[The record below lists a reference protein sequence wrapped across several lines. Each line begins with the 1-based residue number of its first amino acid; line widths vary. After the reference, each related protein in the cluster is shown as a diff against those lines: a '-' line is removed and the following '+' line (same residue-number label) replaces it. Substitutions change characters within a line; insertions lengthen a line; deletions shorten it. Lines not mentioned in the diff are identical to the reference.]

1 MNDYL
6 VYALGFFAQALFG
19 SRMIIQWIQ
28 SERSGHVISPT
39 VFWHTSL
46 MASGLLLVYGVLRHD
61 GVIILGQLLGYFI
74 YIRNLQ
80 LQKAWHSIALVFRV
94 AVLLLPVLILCAIIF
109 SGEHFMTG
117 FAEKNNLSQPL
128 VIAGAVGQ
136 LLLNLRFFYQWYYS
150 EKHEASVLPFGFWLI
165 SAAGALIVVIYA
177 LYRLDPVL
185 LLAQSLGMIVY
196 VRNMVLIRREPLR
209 QKHA

>member
-6 VYALGFFAQALFG
+6 VYALGLFAQTLFG

-28 SERSGHVISPT
+28 SERSGHVISPI
-39 VFWHTSL
+39 VFWQTSL

-80 LQKAWHSIALVFRV
+80 LKKAWHSIALVFRV
-94 AVLLLPVLILCAIIF
+94 AVLLLPALVLCRIIF
-109 SGEHFMTG
+109 AGEHFMTG
-117 FAEKNNLSQPL
+117 FAKKNDLSQPL

-150 EKHEASVLPFGFWLI
+150 EKHETSVLPFGFWLI
-165 SAAGALIVVIYA
+165 SATGALIVVIYA

-196 VRNMVLIRREPLR
+196 VRNMMLIRRESLR